1 MSEKKAV
8 HLGIVTPFT
17 RDNQVD
23 VEGIRKNL
31 DFYLSSG
38 VHSIEPTSTS
48 GEGSLL
54 SVEEYEKVVRTT
66 VDHVNGKVPVL
77 AGTPGSTPDS
87 IIRLAKLAKNI
98 GVDGA
103 YLSTP
108 AYTMPTQEGL
118 FAHFSK
124 ILSSVDIQFVIYNAV
139 HRSGVDLSPEIVVRL
154 ANEFSNF
161 SAYKE
166 PSLAKAQKIMG
177 LLGRRLSI
185 LVEDWLFVPGLVIG
199 ASGVQTVVGSV
210 VPQMVLDMYDKFV
223 EGEIEEAAKIQIQ
236 LYPLIEIL
244 GSGAGGTDPSPAP
257 IKAAMNMIGLA
268 GGDPRLPIL
277 PASTETR
284 KRLRTLLAGLPVKL
298 MANSQ

>member
-1 MSEKKAV
+1 MSQKGAV
-8 HLGIVTPFT
+8 HLGTVTPFT
-17 RDNQVD
+17 RENQVD

-31 DFYLSSG
+31 DFYLRSG
-38 VHSIEPTSTS
+38 IHSIEPTSTT

-54 SVEEYEKVVRTT
+54 SVDEYERVVRTT
-66 VDHVNGKVPVL
+66 VEHVDGKVPVL
-77 AGTPGSTPDS
+77 AGAPGSTPDS
-87 IIRLAKLAKNI
+87 IIRLAKLAKDI

-108 AYTMPTQEGL
+108 AYTRPTQEGL

-124 ILSSVDIQFVIYNAV
+124 IFSSVDIPFVIYNAV
-139 HRSGVDLSPEIVVRL
+139 HRSGVDLSPEVVVRL

-166 PSLAKAQKIMG
+166 PSLAKAQRIMG
-177 LLGRRLSI
+177 NLGGRLPI
-185 LVEDWLFVPGLVIG
+185 LVEDWLFVPGLAIG
-199 ASGVQTVVGSV
+199 ASGVQTVVGSL
-210 VPQMVLDMYDKFV
+210 VPQMVLDMNDKFV
-223 EGEIEEAAKIQIQ
+223 KGRIEEAAKIQIQ

-268 GGDPRLPIL
+268 GGDPRLPVL
-277 PASTETR
+277 PASMETR
-284 KRLRTLLAGLPVKL
+284 KQLRTLLGRLPSVKL
-298 MANSQ
+298 TAD